1 MNPKSPHPHPDDV
14 AIGGRIRAARTRAGV
29 SQERLG
35 EACDVTSQQ
44 VQKYEKGTNRVSGS
58 RLIRIAQALRVSVA
72 DLTGE
77 GAGSAVL
84 SDMATFSRT
93 AQRAAEIVDCMPAPL
108 ATEVVRMLA
117 RLAALAGTTTGATGT
132 PDVAAAAE

>member
-1 MNPKSPHPHPDDV
+1 MTTKSPHPDDI

-35 EACDVTSQQ
+35 EACDVTFQQ

-58 RLIRIAQALRVSVA
+58 RLIRIAQALRVTVA

-77 GAGSAVL
+77 GGGSCTL
-84 SDMATFSRT
+84 SEIGAFSRS
-93 AQRAAEIVDCMPAPL
+93 ALRAAEIIDRMPAPL
-108 ATEVVRMLA
+108 AAKAVAMLA
-117 RLAALAGTTTGATGT
+117 QIAATIGDERAVH
-132 PDVAAAAE
+132 VAAAAE